1 MGGRGSGNWYR
12 WKTKTTTNDV
22 KRLDVRL
29 MQRNGWLTPNRQ
41 GKLNWTRN
49 DEPWGDINY
58 RCYSDRLEL
67 NYRYRENGSEWES
80 VSQRINLDK
89 TGCHYGGG
97 RPWFLCPRC
106 NGRCALLYCDGKYFF
121 CRKCYQLTYE
131 TQGLC
136 SLGRMIEKKHK
147 LGRRIYEGYDGTGWV
162 RIKGMHQKTFNR
174 LHQQYQRLDMAIDCK
189 IGAYF

>member
-1 MGGRGSGNWYR
+1 MGGSGSGNWYR
-12 WKTKTTTNDV
+12 WNTKTTTNDV

-49 DEPWGDINY
+49 DEPWGDIDY

-89 TGCHYGGG
+89 TSCHYGGG
-97 RPWFLCPRC
+97 RPWFLCTRC

-121 CRKCYQLTYE
+121 CRKCYQLPYRS
-131 TQGLC
+131 QNQSRINRL
-136 SLGRMIEKKHK
+136 IDQKHK
-147 LGRRIYEGYDGTGWV
+147 LGYRIFAEYDGCGWGK
-162 RIKGMHQKTFNR
+162 RKGMHHSIFNR
-174 LHQQYQRLDMAIDCK
+174 LYKKYCAIDSEIDQM
-189 IGAYF
+189 IGSYY